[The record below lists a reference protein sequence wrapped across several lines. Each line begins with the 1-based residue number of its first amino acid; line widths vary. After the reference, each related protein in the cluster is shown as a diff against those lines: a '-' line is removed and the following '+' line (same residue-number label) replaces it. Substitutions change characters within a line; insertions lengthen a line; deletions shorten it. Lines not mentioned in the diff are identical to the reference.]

1 MTALYANRF
10 INKPHETYKT
20 ETKTKNPQNLLNG
33 TYHAKNPYS
42 VLGSQISR
50 QSAHEG
56 GKVVNHTL

>member
-20 ETKTKNPQNLLNG
+20 ETKT
-33 TYHAKNPYS
+33 KNPYS